1 MIRVLSDKIATL
13 KLSSPLSVPSGTS
26 VRQVIEQIQRR
37 RAGCV
42 LVSEDKRVVG
52 IMTERDVLLKEVAR
66 DVSYDDPVDKF
77 MTPNPQ
83 TLTADHTIGEAI
95 TLMNREGFRNIP
107 IVDAETGEAV
117 ALFRIRDIIHHLAE
131 SFPEH
136 VLNLPPRPHQKM
148 LTPEG
153 A

>member
-1 MIRVLSDKIATL
+1 VIRVLSDKIATL

-52 IMTERDVLLKEVAR
+52 IMTERDVLLKVVAR

-83 TLTADHTIGEAI
+83 TLTANNTIGDAI
-95 TLMNREGFRNIP
+95 TLMTDKGFRNIP
-107 IVDAETGEAV
+107 IVDAATGEAL
-117 ALFRIRDIIHHLAE
+117 ALFRVQDIIDHLAE

-136 VLNLPPRPHQKM
+136 VLNLPPHADQQLK
-148 LTPEG
+148 TPQG